1 MSDNCI
7 HDVLI
12 PACTGKALNV
22 ARGQSLRVIDEEGK
36 QVAAAMFFN
45 AHNYKEQ
52 GMAEFSGGLSYFQPP
67 DLGKIGSHYRLG
79 ELYSKVPYENLMMT
93 VTQNDLGDHF
103 LGTHC
108 SELSMALLG
117 APGHRSCSDNFAEA
131 LAEFGLELEDVYSP
145 SVVNI
150 FSNARIDTEGD
161 GSLLINPP
169 RSVAGDYVEFLAH
182 MDLLVAI
189 SACPDDVTA
198 KNDHSCKSI
207 RIQIYA

>member
-1 MSDNCI
+1 MSAECI
-7 HDVLI
+7 VDFVI
-12 PACTGKALNV
+12 PACRGKAFKL
-22 ARGQSLRVIDEEGK
+22 ASGQKLRVIDEEGK
-36 QVAAAMFFN
+36 QVAGAMFFN

-52 GMAEFSGGLSYFQPP
+52 FMAEFSGGLNYFQPP
-67 DLGKIGSHYRLG
+67 DLGSIGSHYRLG

-93 VTQNDLGDHF
+93 VTHNELRDHF

-108 SELSMALLG
+108 SKLWMTLLG
-117 APGHRSCSDNFAEA
+117 APDHRSCSDNFAEA

-145 SVVNI
+145 SIMNI

-161 GSLLINPP
+161 GRLLINPP
-169 RSVAGDYVEFLAH
+169 RSVSGDYVEFLAH

-198 KNDHSCKSI
+198 MNDHSCKSI
-207 RIQIYA
+207 RIQIYS